1 MKLPRPPLIAL
12 TALPCLLLAGTA
24 LAQGR
29 PAARA
34 AAPAATCVVSEFRAN
49 ALGTHDLTERGTK
62 ATDWI
67 RRNAAACSEDQLRLL
82 SSNRS
87 AWLGNADSLAHMAL
101 IDGALEARLRNKPEA
116 LAQMFGATPPRVA
129 GTDTV
134 RAGELAPRPAPVVPP
149 GTPAAL
155 TVAPTTVG
163 ATAPGGA
170 PAPGAPRPTAATA
183 PEVGKH
189 FDDKLR
195 TAVREYYTA
204 NRGTGPCPAGL
215 ILKNNRCESGG
226 GERLWKLGQPLPSQ
240 LSPKDLPPA
249 LVEKLGAAPAGHRY
263 QQVDGDVMLLADA
276 SRSVVD
282 AVLDLGGIPPR
293 A

>member
-1 MKLPRPPLIAL
+1 MNLPHPLLIAL
-12 TALPCLLLAGTA
+12 PGLILAGTA

-34 AAPAATCVVSEFRAN
+34 AAPAANCVVSEFRAN
-49 ALGTHDLTERGTK
+49 ALGTHDLAERGAK
-62 ATDWI
+62 ASEWI
-67 RRNAAACSEDQLRLL
+67 RRNASACSEDQLRLL

-101 IDGALEARLRNKPEA
+101 IDGALEARVRNKPEA

-129 GTDTV
+129 GTDTM
-134 RAGELAPRPAPVVPP
+134 RAGDLAPRPAPVVLP

-155 TVAPTTVG
+155 TVAPTTVV
-163 ATAPGGA
+163 AAAPGAA
-170 PAPGAPRPTAATA
+170 PAPGAPRPPASTG

-195 TAVREYYTA
+195 TTVREYFTA

-215 ILKNNRCESGG
+215 ILKNNRCESSST
-226 GERLWKLGQPLPSQ
+226 ERLWKIGQPLPTQ
-240 LSPKDLPPA
+240 LSPKELPPPLA
-249 LVEKLGAAPAGHRY
+249 EKLGSAPAGHSY
-263 QQVDGDVMLLADA
+263 QQVDGDVLLLATA
-276 SRSVVD
+276 SRAVVD